1 MVSEVPA
8 AGFGRVA
15 ARCGELLEQI
25 AAEHGWE
32 VVVKEVMPDHVYL
45 FVRVGPADAPASV
58 ARAFTR
64 RTARVLRAEFP
75 YLRRFAR
82 VLWSPSYFAAAVGY
96 VSESTVRR
104 YIEHQWDGVA

>member
-1 MVSEVPA
+1 M
-8 AGFGRVA
+8 A

-32 VVVKEVMPDHVYL
+32 IVANEVMSDHVHL
-45 FVRVGPADAPASV
+45 FVRVGPTDAPAWV
-58 ARAFTR
+58 VRAFKG

-75 YLRRFAR
+75 YLGRFAK
-82 VLWSPSYFAAAVGY
+82 VLWSPSYFAGSVGY

-104 YIEHQWDGVA
+104 YIEHQWDAVA